1 MDRAAWDRLTTDQLR
16 EEAQKYQLQDSVDR
30 RTLIDLLMAHFER
43 HAPIDFGPHA
53 RKSTRTVPTT
63 ARATQEAEADESI
76 TASTMK
82 QVMMAVSEDILRQR
96 ELQN

>member
-16 EEAQKYQLQDSVDR
+16 EEAQKYQLQDSTDR

-43 HAPIDFGPHA
+43 HAPIDSGPYG
-53 RKSTRTVPTT
+53 RDSTRTIPTT
-63 ARATQEAEADESI
+63 ARVTQEAEADEPI

-82 QVMMAVSEDILRQR
+82 QVMMAVSEDILRHQR
-96 ELQN
+96 EL